1 MRFLLSHVILI
12 FRKNCLPMFLNVYE
26 IPSKSCWQHRHVLS
40 EDLNTSAVLSVNKEF
55 LIILFRFRGC
65 RFAWINLI
73 FLKPLTL
80 FLASV
85 FTPDFTKSNIF
96 GLFELKVLMKV
107 KLLLFSTVLGWLSS
121 VYGIL
126 MLLVFQF
133 QQLFKD
139 NRRF

>member
-1 MRFLLSHVILI
+1 M
-12 FRKNCLPMFLNVYE
+12 
-26 IPSKSCWQHRHVLS
+26 
-40 EDLNTSAVLSVNKEF
+40 
-55 LIILFRFRGC
+55 
-65 RFAWINLI
+65 

-80 FLASV
+80 FSISPD
-85 FTPDFTKSNIF
+85 FKPDFTKSNVF

-107 KLLLFSTVLGWLSS
+107 KLLLFSTVLGWRSS
-121 VYGIL
+121 VYRIL